1 MKFSKSKELSGM
13 KDKKS
18 IFICFT
24 GIDGSGKSTQAKN
37 LVKNLSRNG
46 IKSKYVYARF
56 VPIIFRPLLVVGNLL
71 FLRSKNINNDYENR
85 LHTKKNTLKRHIFLS
100 KIFYTI
106 MLFDYF
112 IQLLYKIKLPLLLNK
127 NVVCDRYIYDTII
140 TDIAVD
146 MEYSEEKIFNRI
158 ERFLSIL
165 PTPDI
170 IFLID
175 LPEEVAYSRKDD
187 IDSMRYLRDRR
198 KYYLSAANKFKMIK
212 IEGDGEIEDIERKI
226 FSETLLKLEER
237 GWQS

>member
-1 MKFSKSKELSGM
+1 MKFSKSKELSDM

-46 IKSKYVYARF
+46 VKSKYVYARL

-100 KIFYTI
+100 KLFYKI
-106 MLFDYF
+106 MSFDYL
-112 IQLLYKIKLPLLLNK
+112 IQLLYKIKLPLLLNR
-127 NVVCDRYIYDTII
+127 NIVCDRYIYDTII

-146 MEYSEEKIFNRI
+146 MGYSEDKIFDLI
-158 ERFLSIL
+158 ERSLSIL

-170 IFLID
+170 VFLID
-175 LPEEVAYSRKDD
+175 LPEEVAYKRKTD
-187 IDSMRYLRDRR
+187 IPSIEYLRDRR
-198 KYYLSAANKFKMIK
+198 KYYLSVADKFNMIK
-212 IEGDGEIEDIERKI
+212 INVDGGIKDIARKI
-226 FSETLLKLEER
+226 FNETLLKLEEMK
-237 GWQS
+237 